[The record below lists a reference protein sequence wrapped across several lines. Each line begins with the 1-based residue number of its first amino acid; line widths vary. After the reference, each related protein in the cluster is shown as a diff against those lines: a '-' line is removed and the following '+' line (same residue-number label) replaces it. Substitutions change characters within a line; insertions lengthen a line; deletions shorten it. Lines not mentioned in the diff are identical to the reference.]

1 MKNDLP
7 TARCGL
13 KRIEQQV
20 GNDLNDFT
28 AIAHDY
34 ALCLKALINDDSLPL
49 SLGTIKVGYLAEQF
63 PQLEFG
69 RLVVVAVKLEHLGS
83 DAAETSYLLVEGG
96 NVSLRLGTG
105 LQRSQQVY
113 EVGNRA

>member
-28 AIAHDY
+28 AIAQDEP
-34 ALCLKALINDDSLPL
+34 LCLKALINDDSLPL

-63 PQLEFG
+63 LQLEFG

-83 DAAETSYLLVEGG
+83 DAS
-96 NVSLRLGTG
+96 
-105 LQRSQQVY
+105 
-113 EVGNRA
+113 

>member
-1 MKNDLP
+1 MKNNLP
-7 TARCGL
+7 IARCGL

-28 AIAHDY
+28 SIAHDD
-34 ALCLKALINDDSLPL
+34 ALCFKALINNDSLPL

-69 RLVVVAVKLEHLGS
+69 RLVVVAVKLKHLGS
-83 DAAETSYLLVEGG
+83 DATETSYLLVEGG
-96 NVSLRLGTG
+96 NVSLRLGT
-105 LQRSQQVY
+105 
-113 EVGNRA
+113 